1 MQIVTLESVFTT
13 RQDKIEQAT
22 AWMHVIRKRLRFVM
36 VELQENATSTSVG
49 IHVLLDSPKPT
60 IFSVKG

>member
-1 MQIVTLESVFTT
+1 
-13 RQDKIEQAT
+13 
-22 AWMHVIRKRLRFVM
+22 MHVIRKRLRFVM

-49 IHVLLDSPKPT
+49 IHVSVPAPASGAIFDREALMLLDSPKSA